1 MGHDTHIVRKTD
13 TIEDHLP
20 RPVDG
25 LDNTHHDVLQLN
37 HGCPEGASVTRIEV
51 IDAVSDP
58 RTKYVLYAGL
68 AMVMIIFELDNSTV
82 STYRNFAASEFN
94 QLSMLATLNTVT
106 SIISA
111 VSKPPIAKLSDVLGR
126 AEAYIITVTCYVL
139 SYILCAAAKSF
150 DTYAGGCVLYALG
163 QAGTSMLNAI
173 VISDISSMRW
183 RGFVYNILYL
193 PFLVT
198 PWISAFIV
206 DSVVNGIGWR
216 WGIGIDLGGI
226 AILTCGFSSLLI
238 PTTLAAKTTS
248 RWKTAWIDALIVL
261 GAVFLACL
269 YPYEKYI
276 AKHPVI
282 PVRYFHSLSVL
293 VPMALACI
301 DNIGFGTTHTY
312 LYAWSMVSHNFSPR
326 NAQFLSWTS
335 GVMQALAGM
344 CIGLLMYRLRRYKWI
359 AVAGAIVRMIGYG
372 LMIRLRTNTSSLA
385 ELFIV
390 QLIQGLGSG
399 IIETVLIV
407 AAQICVTHSELAQ
420 VTSLVMLGSFV
431 GNAIGSAIAGGIY
444 TGKLR
449 ERLHVRLGGAVGEV
463 RLDQLYNS
471 ITGALPAWGTS
482 ERVAVNQAYSDV
494 MGYISYAALAVS
506 VPVVLLTL
514 VLPDKRLGNLN
525 RRIFRCL
532 KRTVYVTFPGEVI
545 DVHHVG
551 QVSFFSLVLVALATS
566 YDYIVVGGG
575 ACGLVMA
582 NRLSEDL
589 DHSVLIIERGGS
601 VLNNALVY
609 DTSAYSAAFA
619 TSIDYAY
626 QSAPQTYMGNKVE
639 TLRAGKALGPDIHHW
654 GTLKEDRLLL
664 DPKFVLFWAAKNGR
678 KKIIG
683 KIQTFMQH
691 KQTEIDPVLE
701 DRVLMVATRQPRIGM
716 STYLSLDLAHR
727 VQSKTS
733 TAGIKPL
740 RKAQAQPM
748 TRVSSSSTS
757 SSSSSTSS
765 RWQRCPDV
773 LAQHCIPF
781 VVNLTTVGENLQD

>member
-1 MGHDTHIVRKTD
+1 MSGNQFPNDAPEDITRGDRAGPSLLPLSYGSALKRTTWQPSSKVDVQDSAGPGSDGVPELEGVWESRREQKGAERELEGVRRRAGEIMPASEGAKRRWMSQRETGRKTD
-13 TIEDHLP
+13 PIEDQSSSPENAQGNPH
-20 RPVDG
+20 
-25 LDNTHHDVLQLN
+25 NDVVELKDE
-37 HGCPEGASVTRIEV
+37 CPKGPSVTGIEV
-51 IDAVSDP
+51 IDTVSGP
-58 RTKYVLYAGL
+58 RGKYLLYAGL
-68 AMVMIIFELDNSTV
+68 VMVMTVFELDNSTV
-82 STYRNFAASEFN
+82 STYRNFAASEFH
-94 QLSMLATLNTVT
+94 QLPMLATLNTVM

-139 SYILCAAAKSF
+139 SYILCASARSF

-173 VISDISSMRW
+173 VISDTSSMRW
-183 RGFVYNILYL
+183 RGFVYNILYF

-198 PWISAFIV
+198 PWISAFII

-216 WGIGIDLGGI
+216 WGIGMFAILMPFCASIIIISLLVFQHRAKKVGSIVCHRPSLYGFCSDIDLGGI

-238 PTTLAAKTTS
+238 PITLAATTTG
-248 RWKTAWIDALIVL
+248 RWKTPWIDALIVL

-282 PVRYFHSLSVL
+282 PVRYFHTLSVL
-293 VPMALACI
+293 VPVALACV

-344 CIGLLMYRLRRYKWI
+344 GIGLLMYRLRRYKWI

-390 QLIQGLGSG
+390 QLVQGLGSG
-399 IIETVLIV
+399 IIETISIV

-444 TGKLR
+444 TGELR
-449 ERLHVRLGGAVGEV
+449 ERLHVRLGSTIDNA

-471 ITGALPAWGTS
+471 ITGTLPMWGTL
-482 ERVAVNQAYSDV
+482 ERTAVNQAYSDV

-514 VLPDKRLGNLN
+514 VLPDERLGDAHNLVQESQLADVPMFDADGVDDPS
-525 RRIFRCL
+525 RRS
-532 KRTVYVTFPGEVI
+532 
-545 DVHHVG
+545 H
-551 QVSFFSLVLVALATS
+551 
-566 YDYIVVGGG
+566 
-575 ACGLVMA
+575 
-582 NRLSEDL
+582 
-589 DHSVLIIERGGS
+589 
-601 VLNNALVY
+601 
-609 DTSAYSAAFA
+609 
-619 TSIDYAY
+619 
-626 QSAPQTYMGNKVE
+626 
-639 TLRAGKALGPDIHHW
+639 
-654 GTLKEDRLLL
+654 
-664 DPKFVLFWAAKNGR
+664 
-678 KKIIG
+678 
-683 KIQTFMQH
+683 
-691 KQTEIDPVLE
+691 
-701 DRVLMVATRQPRIGM
+701 
-716 STYLSLDLAHR
+716 
-727 VQSKTS
+727 
-733 TAGIKPL
+733 
-740 RKAQAQPM
+740 
-748 TRVSSSSTS
+748 
-757 SSSSSTSS
+757 
-765 RWQRCPDV
+765 
-773 LAQHCIPF
+773 
-781 VVNLTTVGENLQD
+781 